1 MHALTATPINSLTT
15 TSDVA
20 TACRPVAA
28 NALRLDSSRPTASV
42 VIVRARGDIDA
53 SNADDLAAYVH
64 SVVAPRHG
72 VVLDL
77 SNVDFIS
84 LAGLAVLQELNEWA
98 SSPLRLAVLP
108 NRGLLRL
115 LQLCPLEPSLVV
127 VGDIGAAIAAVQAES
142 TSLLHLVAQ

>member
-15 TSDVA
+15 TSNVA
-20 TACRPVAA
+20 TASRPVAA

-53 SNADDLAAYVH
+53 ANADDLAAYVH
-64 SVVAPRHG
+64 SVVGRQRG
-72 VVLDL
+72 FVLDL
-77 SNVDFIS
+77 SSVDFIS
-84 LAGLAVLQELNEWA
+84 LAALRVLQELNEWA

-115 LQLCPLEPSLVV
+115 LQLCPLEPSLLV
-127 VGDIGAAIAAVQAES
+127 VGDIGAAIAAVQAEC
-142 TSLLHLVAQ
+142 TSALHLVAQ